1 MRIEVFHS
9 VPQQALEIRQK
20 VFVEEQGFQ
29 DEFDDIDS
37 TAIHFVLFDDSD
49 IPIAT
54 CRVFKDVIKNSYILG
69 RLAVLKEYRG
79 KNMGSFIVEKAE
91 EYVKQLGGEQIK
103 LHAQCR
109 ITDFYNKS
117 GYTAFGEVE
126 DIESCPHI
134 WMRKNL

>member
-49 IPIAT
+49 KPIAT

-79 KNMGSFIVEKAE
+79 
-91 EYVKQLGGEQIK
+91 
-103 LHAQCR
+103 
-109 ITDFYNKS
+109 
-117 GYTAFGEVE
+117 
-126 DIESCPHI
+126 
-134 WMRKNL
+134 

>member
-1 MRIEVFHS
+1 MTLSEVTFIRKNKN
-9 VPQQALEIRQK
+9 LERM
-20 VFVEEQGFQ
+20 FQ
-29 DEFDDIDS
+29 DVTSIYNKTLYYLRQAYFE
-37 TAIHFVLFDDSD
+37 
-49 IPIAT
+49 
-54 CRVFKDVIKNSYILG
+54 G
-69 RLAVLKEYRG
+69 LK
-79 KNMGSFIVEKAE
+79 S
-91 EYVKQLGGEQIK
+91 GEQIK